1 MQIEMPDHL
10 LQLLAKFTGS
20 DQEILGSRMIANQR
34 GAAGQENPLL
44 IDGELFLVTVQAGR
58 WIDDIIIG
66 QPQVFGQF
74 PKHMIGDEAHPLQTC
89 TFSGK
94 KANFGRWLR
103 LRICGKNGILPHMKY
118 VQFFSQC
125 IHEKGSFLCVGIDPD
140 PAKLPGEFE
149 RSPEGI
155 LAFVRQLIEQT
166 HDLTPAYKL
175 NLAFFERWGWR
186 GWQIL
191 ETVLTEIPDDIL
203 TIGDAK
209 RGDIGNSSRFYAEAL
224 LETLSFDAVT
234 LSPYLGSESI
244 APFIEDDRKGAFVLC
259 VTSNASGRDLQDHG
273 TDFPLYRRTAD
284 IVNGL
289 NERENLGLV
298 VGATKPEQ
306 LSELRLAYP
315 KLPFLIPG
323 VGKQGGAAQAAV
335 EACRANGLG
344 LINVSRGISYP
355 AEGVTPGNIRAAAV
369 RYAKLFQTEK

>member
-1 MQIEMPDHL
+1 MNY
-10 LQLLAKFTGS
+10 A
-20 DQEILGSRMIANQR
+20 
-34 GAAGQENPLL
+34 
-44 IDGELFLVTVQAGR
+44 
-58 WIDDIIIG
+58 
-66 QPQVFGQF
+66 
-74 PKHMIGDEAHPLQTC
+74 
-89 TFSGK
+89 
-94 KANFGRWLR
+94 
-103 LRICGKNGILPHMKY
+103 
-118 VQFFSQC
+118 QFFSQC
-125 IHEKGSFLCVGIDPD
+125 IQEKGSFLCVGIDPD
-140 PAKLPGEFE
+140 PAKLPTEFE

-191 ETVLTEIPDDIL
+191 ETILAEIPDNIL

-244 APFIEDDRKGAFVLC
+244 QPFIEDGRKGAFVLC
-259 VTSNASGRDLQDHG
+259 VTSNPSGRELQDHG
-273 TDFPLYRRTAD
+273 GKAPLYRKTAD
-284 IVNGL
+284 LVNGL
-289 NERENLGLV
+289 NQRENLGLV

-306 LSELRLAYP
+306 LRELRLAYP
-315 KLPFLIPG
+315 QLAFLIPG
-323 VGKQGGAAQAAV
+323 VGKQGGAVESAV

-355 AEGVTPGNIRAAAV
+355 AEGVTPENIRAAASA
-369 RYAKLFQTEK
+369 YAKLFQTER